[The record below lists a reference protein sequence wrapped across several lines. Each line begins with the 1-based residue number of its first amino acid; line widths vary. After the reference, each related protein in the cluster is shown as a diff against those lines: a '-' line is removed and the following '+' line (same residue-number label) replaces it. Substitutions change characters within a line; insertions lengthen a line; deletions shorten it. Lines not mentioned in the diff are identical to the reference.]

1 MKIHPVY
8 FVKAYYR
15 SYFEQFIY
23 VYVNFLY
30 LFKMSSLWRHLIDFS
45 NPLVSLNPASPQ
57 LTAKLAFIFRYNAHI
72 QSTTHEQNKVP
83 ILHFFFTLFFFNDD
97 DTLHSDVYRYME
109 EKICLY
115 LMYYHDFKM

>member
-23 VYVNFLY
+23 VYVHFLH
-30 LFKMSSLWRHLIDFS
+30 LFKMSSLWQHLSDFS

-57 LTAKLAFIFRYNAHI
+57 LTAKLAFIFRFNTHI
-72 QSTTHEQNKVP
+72 QSTTHEQDKVP
-83 ILHFFFTLFFFNDD
+83 LLHFFLHFFFYDD
-97 DTLHSDVYRYME
+97 DTLHSDVS
-109 EKICLY
+109 LY
-115 LMYYHDFKM
+115 GRKDLSLRNVLS